1 MDVLL
6 ECRVACRLGLPD
18 IDVTQT
24 AVFAA
29 HAHVPQVRALA
40 RRLILNDAGVDRIGD
55 GDVLGEG
62 VHGEPLLFIRMFFGS
77 IAKLVRM
84 EPAVKR
90 RAYSSPRRAQAAR
103 QTKAAI
109 LAASRPLFISQGYA
123 GTTVAAI
130 AEDAGVAVDTVYA
143 SVGRKPQVFRLPRV
157 SPVRD
162 GRGGPALERDYVK
175 QIEATS
181 DAVVKL
187 AVYAEAV
194 TSIQGR
200 LAPLFVVVRQAAATE
215 PELAALWTSI
225 AERRLTNMRL
235 FAASLQ
241 RTGQLRPELSIE
253 KVADI
258 VWSMN
263 SPTTTSC
270 WSRERAGS
278 HRTSRHGCWRPGSAC
293 Y

>member
-1 MDVLL
+1 
-6 ECRVACRLGLPD
+6 
-18 IDVTQT
+18 
-24 AVFAA
+24 
-29 HAHVPQVRALA
+29 
-40 RRLILNDAGVDRIGD
+40 
-55 GDVLGEG
+55 
-62 VHGEPLLFIRMFFGS
+62 
-77 IAKLVRM
+77 M

-109 LAASRPLFISQGYA
+109 LTAARDLFIIQGYA

-143 SVGRKPQVFRLPRV
+143 AVGRKPQVFRLLLESALSGTDEEV
-157 SPVRD
+157 
-162 GRGGPALERDYVK
+162 PALERDYVK

-181 DAVVKL
+181 DAVAKL
-187 AVYAEAV
+187 AIYAEAV

-215 PELAALWTSI
+215 PELAALWASI

-235 FAASLQ
+235 FAASLHK
-241 RTGQLRPELSIE
+241 TGQLRPGLSIE

-263 SPTTTSC
+263 SSDYYLLLVKERG
-270 WSRERAGS
+270 WSPEEFEGWLLEAWQRLLLTG
-278 HRTSRHGCWRPGSAC
+278 
-293 Y
+293 